1 MKVVLL
7 LILTWMGWVGYLMKT
22 YAATPN
28 EKSLGTVAVY
38 TSFVLTNLTLLTML
52 V

>member
-7 LILTWMGWVGYLMKT
+7 LILTWMGWVGY
-22 YAATPN
+22 AATPN
-28 EKSLGTVAVY
+28 EESLGAVAVY